1 MYKHVRYQKLDLNFY
16 NMKSWMDESVIY
28 LVYVLMWK
36 QLGIIGKGTRDAQT
50 QAVFIKQNMA
60 KS

>member
-1 MYKHVRYQKLDLNFY
+1 
-16 NMKSWMDESVIY
+16 MDESVIY